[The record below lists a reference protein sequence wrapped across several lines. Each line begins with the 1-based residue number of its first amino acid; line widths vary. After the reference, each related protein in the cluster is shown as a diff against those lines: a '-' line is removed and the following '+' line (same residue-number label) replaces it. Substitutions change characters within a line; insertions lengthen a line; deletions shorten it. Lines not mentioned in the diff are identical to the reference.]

1 MSRRKAGNRRR
12 GKKSGGGLTDTR
24 TIEEKEQ
31 EDTAMIHAYRTQG
44 DAASSIALS
53 SLLFSHKTI
62 YLQPSQVAT
71 KSDDTIGFYIVL
83 EHFPDDEAAL
93 PLPTPDPNETTTAVA
108 STAAHPT
115 PPTAPPAYGFV
126 RARSIFNPRSACLNN
141 ELQML
146 NDKIDDLDTEFQT
159 IKVNLD
165 FDSENMSES
174 DKAELTFKQ
183 RDLSRALAVERAS
196 VDSLKE
202 DLAAE
207 NEKGIAVVYSTACT
221 EGGMWFSCD

>member
-1 MSRRKAGNRRR
+1 
-12 GKKSGGGLTDTR
+12 
-24 TIEEKEQ
+24 
-31 EDTAMIHAYRTQG
+31 MIDAYRTQG

-93 PLPTPDPNETTTAVA
+93 PPPTPDPNETTTAVA

-115 PPTAPPAYGFV
+115 PPTALLAYGFV
-126 RARSIFNPRSACLNN
+126 KARSIFNPRSACLNN
-141 ELQML
+141 ELEML

-196 VDSLKE
+196 VDILKE

-221 EGGMWFSCD
+221 EGGMVV